1 MHNFLKIYYFID
13 DFNSEEIKKLNKN
26 IALIYRNYKEKY
38 DFKLIKKIK
47 KFCKKNKREL
57 YISNNLRLALRL
69 DLNGVYIPAFNKLC
83 NYKNLNSKKNFKII
97 GSAHNL
103 PEIKNKEIQGCSSI
117 FIAPLFKTKKS
128 NYFLEV
134 VKFNFLTRGV
144 KKNIVALG
152 GINNSNLK
160 KINLTN
166 SKGFASISWIK
177 KNRPK

>member
-13 DFNSEEIKKLNKN
+13 QFNRQEIKNLNKN

-144 KKNIVALG
+144 KK
-152 GINNSNLK
+152 
-160 KINLTN
+160 
-166 SKGFASISWIK
+166 IS
-177 KNRPK
+177 